1 MPQRA
6 GSTDLMVNGSDI
18 NRLTGRI
25 IGAAIEVHRR
35 LGPGLLASTYAAC
48 MIAELRALG
57 LHVERQVPV
66 RIVYRDVDLECGY
79 RIDLLVDRRVV
90 VELKSVTALDA
101 VHVAQAVTY
110 LRLGGY
116 EVGLLLNFNVVT
128 LKAGGIRRVI
138 LSASSAS
145 SPRPLRNSVP

>member
-1 MPQRA
+1 MK
-6 GSTDLMVNGSDI
+6 GSAI

-35 LGPGLLASTYAAC
+35 LGPGLLESTYAAC
-48 MIAELRALG
+48 MIAELRSLG

-66 RIVYRDVDLECGY
+66 RVVYRDVDLECGY
-79 RIDLLVDRRVV
+79 RIDLLVEQRVV
-90 VELKSVTALDA
+90 VELKAVAALDRI
-101 VHVAQAVTY
+101 HVSQVLTY

-116 EVGLLLNFNVVT
+116 EIGLLLNFNVVT

-138 LSASSAS
+138 LSASSADP
-145 SPRPLRNSVP
+145 PRPLRNSVP